1 MNNNLNIPV
10 TEVSVILPA
19 YNEAKRIHDTVAVT
33 AETLK
38 EITPSFEI
46 IIAEDGSTDGTA
58 DIAAEL
64 SRTHEYVKHLHSDA
78 RQGRGK
84 ALNRAFKFASGDII
98 CYIDVDL
105 ATDMKHLRELID
117 AIRYEGYDFSTGSRM
132 MPESDVKRPLKR
144 GFASKGFNLFTR
156 TLLRSKLYDHQ
167 CGFKG
172 FKRESLFKLL
182 DSVEDEHWFW
192 DTELLVR
199 AQYAGYKVK
208 EFPVVWR
215 HGGATKVDLIKDV
228 IGMGSQ
234 ILRLWWQMRALP
246 VIGGRR
252 KIFVSAIL
260 ALILLALIA
269 TILGAQDIIE
279 SAKTASLSTL
289 MLATF
294 MYLISWPLRGIRY
307 QQILSR
313 LYNPQPVK
321 FLTETIFISQSANV
335 VLPARIGDVMRAYI
349 LKHTRN
355 IPLTTGFS
363 SLTVERVF
371 DIVAITAIGAIA
383 ASTAAADIELNPWI
397 TSTIYTASGVV
408 VLLFIALF
416 GISLTRDSSKRI
428 KGLLHRFS
436 KSGDYTDKVADIAA
450 QFAHEISV
458 VAVKPKS
465 FAVVLITSLMIWF
478 VDIMT
483 CLTVLNAFPSVGI
496 TSGSLLALVFLAV
509 AVGNITKMFP
519 ITPGAI
525 GTYEAALT
533 AVFALGGIDPVV
545 GFTAAVLDHII
556 KNSVTLIGG
565 GLALSSFGMGWD
577 DVLSIRVSKS
587 AKSKKKQM

>member
-1 MNNNLNIPV
+1 MNNNINVPT

-19 YNEAKRIHDTVAVT
+19 YNEAKRMRDTVAAT
-33 AETLK
+33 AKTLK

-64 SRTHEYVKHLHSDA
+64 SQTHEYVKHLHSDA

-84 ALNRAFKFASGDII
+84 ALNRAFKFASGDIL

-105 ATDMKHLRELID
+105 ATDMKHLKELIN

-182 DSVEDEHWFW
+182 DSIEDEHWFW

-199 AQYAGYKVK
+199 AQHAGYKVK

-234 ILRLWWQMRALP
+234 IMRLWWQMHALP
-246 VIGGRR
+246 AIGGRK
-252 KIFVSAIL
+252 KIFVSTIL
-260 ALILLALIA
+260 AIILLGLLT

-279 SAKTASLSTL
+279 NAKTASLSTL
-289 MLATF
+289 MLAAF
-294 MYLISWPLRGIRY
+294 VYLISWPLRGIRY

-313 LYNPQPVK
+313 LNNPQPAN

-349 LKHTRN
+349 LKQARN

-397 TSTIYTASGVV
+397 TFTIYTASGVI
-408 VLLFIALF
+408 VLLFIVLF
-416 GISLTRDSSKRI
+416 GISLTRDSSKWI
-428 KGLLHRFS
+428 KSIVYKLSR
-436 KSGDYTDKVADIAA
+436 SGDYTDKVANIAA
-450 QFAHEISV
+450 QFVHEISV

-465 FAVVLITSLMIWF
+465 FAVVLITSLMVWF

-483 CLTVLNAFPSVGI
+483 CLTVLNAFPGVGI
-496 TSGSLLALVFLAV
+496 SSSSLLALVFLAV
-509 AVGNITKMFP
+509 AVGNIAKMFP
-519 ITPGAI
+519 VTPGAI

-533 AVFALGGIDPVV
+533 AVFTLGGIDPVI
-545 GFTAAVLDHII
+545 GFTVAVLDHII

-565 GLALSSFGMGWD
+565 GLALSHFGMKWN
-577 DVLSIRVSKS
+577 DVLTVDVTRSI
-587 AKSKKKQM
+587 KK

>member
-1 MNNNLNIPV
+1 MNNNINISTPDI
-10 TEVSVILPA
+10 SVILPA
-19 YNEAKRIHDTVAVT
+19 YNEAKRMRDTVDIT
-33 AETLK
+33 AKTLK

-64 SRTHEYVKHLHSDA
+64 SQTYEYVKHLHSDA

-84 ALNRAFKFASGDII
+84 ALNRAFKFASGDIL

-172 FKRESLFKLL
+172 FKREPLFKLL
-182 DSVEDEHWFW
+182 DFVEDEHWFW

-199 AQYAGYKVK
+199 AQHTGYKVK

-234 ILRLWWQMRALP
+234 IMRLWWQIHVLP
-246 VIGGRR
+246 AIGGRK
-252 KIFVSAIL
+252 KIFVSLVLAIV
-260 ALILLALIA
+260 LLALIA
-269 TILGAQDIIE
+269 TILGAQSIIE
-279 SAKTASLSTL
+279 SAKTASIGALI
-289 MLATF
+289 LAAF
-294 MYLISWPLRGIRY
+294 VYLTSWPLRGIRY

-313 LYNPQPVK
+313 LNNPQPTK
-321 FLTETIFISQSANV
+321 FLIDTIFISQSANV

-349 LKHTRN
+349 LKQARN

-383 ASTAAADIELNPWI
+383 ASTAAGDIELNPWI
-397 TSTIYTASGVV
+397 MSTIYTASGVV
-408 VLLFIALF
+408 VLLFIMLL
-416 GISLTRDSSKRI
+416 GISLICDSSKWI
-428 KGLLHRFS
+428 KGIVYMFS
-436 KSGDYTDKVADIAA
+436 KSGDYTDKVANIAA
-450 QFAHEISV
+450 QFIHEISV

-483 CLTVLNAFPSVGI
+483 CITVLNAFPGVSV
-496 TSGSLLALVFLAV
+496 SSSSLLALVFLAV
-509 AVGNITKMFP
+509 AVGNIAKMFP
-519 ITPGAI
+519 VTPGAI

-533 AVFALGGIDPVV
+533 GVFALGGIDPVI
-545 GFTAAVLDHII
+545 GFTVAVLDHII

-565 GLALSSFGMGWD
+565 GLALSGFGMKWN
-577 DVLSIRVSKS
+577 DVLTVDVTKSIEK
-587 AKSKKKQM
+587 

>member
-1 MNNNLNIPV
+1 MDRLWLVLSVLTRCKRGRMNNNPNIPV

-19 YNEAKRIHDTVAVT
+19 YNEAKRIRDTVVVT

-46 IIAEDGSTDGTA
+46 IIAEDGSTDRTA

-64 SRTHEYVKHLHSDA
+64 SRKHDYVKHLHSNA
-78 RQGRGK
+78 RQGRGR
-84 ALNRAFKFASGDII
+84 ALNRAFKFASGDIL

-105 ATDMKHLRELID
+105 ATNMKHLRELID
-117 AIRYEGYDFSTGSRM
+117 AIRYEGYDLSTGSRM

-144 GFASKGFNLFTR
+144 GLASKGFNFFTR

-172 FKRESLFKLL
+172 FKRESLFELL

-199 AQYAGYKVK
+199 AQHAGYKVK

-234 ILRLWWQMRALP
+234 ILRLWWQLHVLP
-246 VIGGRR
+246 LMAYR
-252 KIFVSAIL
+252 KKTFATSVL
-260 ALILLALIA
+260 ALILLGLIA
-269 TILGAQDIIE
+269 TVLGVQDIIE

-289 MLATF
+289 MLAAF
-294 MYLISWPLRGIRY
+294 VYLISWPLRGTRY

-313 LYNPQPVK
+313 LGNSQPIK

-349 LKHTRN
+349 LKQTRN

-383 ASTAAADIELNPWI
+383 ASIAAADIELNPWI
-397 TSTIYTASGVV
+397 TSTIYTASGVI

-416 GISLTRDSSKRI
+416 GISLTKDSSKRI
-428 KGLLHRFS
+428 KGLVYRFS
-436 KSGDYTDKVADIAA
+436 KSGEYTDKVANIAA
-450 QFAHEISV
+450 QFVHEISV
-458 VAVKPKS
+458 VAVKPES
-465 FAVVLITSLMIWF
+465 IAVVLITSLVIWF
-478 VDIMT
+478 VDIIT
-483 CLTVLNAFPSVGI
+483 CLTVLSAFPGVDIS
-496 TSGSLLALVFLAV
+496 SGSLLALVFLAV
-509 AVGNITKMFP
+509 AVGNIAKMFP

-525 GTYEAALT
+525 GTYEAVLT
-533 AVFALGGIDPVV
+533 AVFVLGGPQ
-545 GFTAAVLDHII
+545 
-556 KNSVTLIGG
+556 S
-565 GLALSSFGMGWD
+565 WP
-577 DVLSIRVSKS
+577 R
-587 AKSKKKQM
+587 

>member
-1 MNNNLNIPV
+1 MNDNINIS
-10 TEVSVILPA
+10 TTDVSVILPA
-19 YNEAKRIHDTVAVT
+19 YNEAKRICNTVSAT
-33 AETLK
+33 AKTLK
-38 EITPSFEI
+38 EITSSFEI

-64 SRTHEYVKHLHSDA
+64 SQTHEYVKHLHSDT

-84 ALNRAFKFASGDII
+84 ALNRAFKFASGDIL

-182 DSVEDEHWFW
+182 DSIKDEHWFW

-199 AQYAGYKVK
+199 AQHAGYKVK

-234 ILRLWWQMRALP
+234 ILRLWWQIHVLP
-246 VIGGRR
+246 AIGGR
-252 KIFVSAIL
+252 KNIFVSTIL
-260 ALILLALIA
+260 AIILLGLLT

-279 SAKTASLSTL
+279 NAKTASLSTL
-289 MLATF
+289 ILAAF
-294 MYLISWPLRGIRY
+294 VYLVSWPLRGIRY

-313 LYNPQPVK
+313 LNNPQPAK

-335 VLPARIGDVMRAYI
+335 VLPARIGDVTRAYI
-349 LKHTRN
+349 LKQARN

-397 TSTIYTASGVV
+397 TSTIYTASGVI
-408 VLLFIALF
+408 VLLFIVLF
-416 GISLTRDSSKRI
+416 GISLTRDSSKQI
-428 KGLLHRFS
+428 KSIVYKLSRT
-436 KSGDYTDKVADIAA
+436 GDYTDKVANIAA
-450 QFAHEISV
+450 QFVHEISV

-483 CLTVLNAFPSVGI
+483 CLTVLNAFPGVDIS
-496 TSGSLLALVFLAV
+496 SGSLLALVFLAV
-509 AVGNITKMFP
+509 AVGNIAKMFP

-533 AVFALGGIDPVV
+533 GVFALGGIDPVI
-545 GFTAAVLDHII
+545 GFTVAVLDHII

-565 GLALSSFGMGWD
+565 GLALSHFGMKWN
-577 DVLSIRVSKS
+577 DVLTVDVTKS
-587 AKSKKKQM
+587 TSSKK

>member
-1 MNNNLNIPV
+1 MNNNINVPT

-19 YNEAKRIHDTVAVT
+19 YNEAKRIRDTVAVT
-33 AETLK
+33 AKTLK

-64 SRTHEYVKHLHSDA
+64 SQTHEYVKHLHSDA

-84 ALNRAFKFASGDII
+84 ALNRAFKFASGDIL

-199 AQYAGYKVK
+199 AQHTGYKVK

-234 ILRLWWQMRALP
+234 IVRLWWQIHVLP
-246 VIGGRR
+246 AIGGR
-252 KIFVSAIL
+252 KKTFVTSVLAI
-260 ALILLALIA
+260 ILLALIT
-269 TILGAQDIIE
+269 TILGAQNIIE
-279 SAKTASLSTL
+279 SAKTASMSALI
-289 MLATF
+289 LAAF
-294 MYLISWPLRGIRY
+294 VYLTSWPLRGIRY

-313 LYNPQPVK
+313 LNNPQPTK
-321 FLTETIFISQSANV
+321 FLTETIFISQSTNV
-335 VLPARIGDVMRAYI
+335 LLPARIGDVMRAYI

-383 ASTAAADIELNPWI
+383 ASIAAADIELNPWI

-416 GISLTRDSSKRI
+416 GISRTRDSSKRI
-428 KGLLHRFS
+428 KSLLYKLS
-436 KSGDYTDKVADIAA
+436 KSGDYTDKVANIAA
-450 QFAHEISV
+450 QFVYEISV

-465 FAVVLITSLMIWF
+465 FAVVLITSLMVWF
-478 VDIMT
+478 VDIIT
-483 CLTVLNAFPSVGI
+483 CLTVLNAFPGVGI
-496 TSGSLLALVFLAV
+496 SSGSLLALVFLAV
-509 AVGNITKMFP
+509 AVGNIAKMFP
-519 ITPGAI
+519 VTPGAI

-533 AVFALGGIDPVV
+533 GVFALGGIDPVI
-545 GFTAAVLDHII
+545 GFTVAVLDHII

-565 GLALSSFGMGWD
+565 GVALSHFGMKWN
-577 DVLSIRVSKS
+577 DVLTVDVTKSI
-587 AKSKKKQM
+587 KK

>member
-1 MNNNLNIPV
+1 MNNNLNIPM

-19 YNEAKRIHDTVAVT
+19 YNETKRLCDTVAVT

-58 DIAAEL
+58 DIATEL
-64 SRTHEYVKHLHSDA
+64 SQTHEYVKHLHSDA
-78 RQGRGK
+78 RQGRGR
-84 ALNRAFKFASGDII
+84 ALNRAFKFASGNIL

-182 DSVEDEHWFW
+182 DSIEDEHWFW

-199 AQYAGYKVK
+199 AQHAGYKVK

-234 ILRLWWQMRALP
+234 ILRLWWQIHVLP
-246 VIGGRR
+246 AIGGR
-252 KIFVSAIL
+252 KNIFVSTIL
-260 ALILLALIA
+260 AIILLGLLT

-279 SAKTASLSTL
+279 NAKTASLSTL
-289 MLATF
+289 ILAAF
-294 MYLISWPLRGIRY
+294 VYLVSWPLRGIRY

-313 LYNPQPVK
+313 LNNPQPAK

-335 VLPARIGDVMRAYI
+335 VLPARIGDVTRAYI
-349 LKHTRN
+349 LKQARN

-397 TSTIYTASGVV
+397 TSTIYTASGVI
-408 VLLFIALF
+408 VLLFIVLF
-416 GISLTRDSSKRI
+416 GISLTRDSSKQI
-428 KGLLHRFS
+428 KSIVYKLSRT
-436 KSGDYTDKVADIAA
+436 GDYTDKVANIAA
-450 QFAHEISV
+450 QFVHEISV

-483 CLTVLNAFPSVGI
+483 CLTVLNAFPGVDIS
-496 TSGSLLALVFLAV
+496 SGSLLALVFLAV
-509 AVGNITKMFP
+509 AVGNIAKMFP

-533 AVFALGGIDPVV
+533 GVFALGGIDPVI
-545 GFTAAVLDHII
+545 GFTVAVLDHII

-565 GLALSSFGMGWD
+565 GLALSHFGMKWN
-577 DVLSIRVSKS
+577 DVLTVDVTKS
-587 AKSKKKQM
+587 TSSKK

>member
-1 MNNNLNIPV
+1 MNDNINIS
-10 TEVSVILPA
+10 TTDVSVILPA
-19 YNEAKRIHDTVAVT
+19 YNEAKRICNTVSAT
-33 AETLK
+33 AKTLK
-38 EITPSFEI
+38 EITSSFEI

-64 SRTHEYVKHLHSDA
+64 SQTHEYVKHLHSDT

-84 ALNRAFKFASGDII
+84 ALNRAFKFASGDIL

-182 DSVEDEHWFW
+182 DSIEDEHWFW

-199 AQYAGYKVK
+199 AQHAGYKVK

-234 ILRLWWQMRALP
+234 ILRLWWQIHVLP
-246 VIGGRR
+246 AIGGR
-252 KIFVSAIL
+252 KNIFVSTIL
-260 ALILLALIA
+260 AIILLGLLT

-279 SAKTASLSTL
+279 NAKTASLSTL
-289 MLATF
+289 ILAAF
-294 MYLISWPLRGIRY
+294 VYLVSWPLRGIRY

-313 LYNPQPVK
+313 LNNPQPAK

-335 VLPARIGDVMRAYI
+335 VLPARIGDVTRAYI
-349 LKHTRN
+349 LKQARN

-397 TSTIYTASGVV
+397 TSTIYTASGVI
-408 VLLFIALF
+408 VLLFIVLF
-416 GISLTRDSSKRI
+416 GISLTRDSSKQI
-428 KGLLHRFS
+428 KSIVYKLSRT
-436 KSGDYTDKVADIAA
+436 GDYTDKVANIAA
-450 QFAHEISV
+450 QFVHEISV

-465 FAVVLITSLMIWF
+465 FAV
-478 VDIMT
+478 
-483 CLTVLNAFPSVGI
+483 
-496 TSGSLLALVFLAV
+496 
-509 AVGNITKMFP
+509 
-519 ITPGAI
+519 
-525 GTYEAALT
+525 
-533 AVFALGGIDPVV
+533 
-545 GFTAAVLDHII
+545 
-556 KNSVTLIGG
+556 
-565 GLALSSFGMGWD
+565 
-577 DVLSIRVSKS
+577 
-587 AKSKKKQM
+587 